1 MFLLSRT
8 GCELQRTGLL
18 QWPSPGSMLGWESQR
33 GEKILENCCGT
44 GPVDVTFPAP
54 LVQEVGAGHRLQA
67 RNMLMLIYGSSR
79 RRGICLLHIQ
89 VSHLWAITPT
99 QVWGDAKK
107 KYSKPFLLNFR
118 VRDYQLP
125 WKCHTY
131 KKNFVHHILLEEKL
145 SASHYTCVY
154 PAQVWDQIGSAH
166 LSCLIGYNYWLPAIL
181 CFIGIL
187 FCRGIWIWQTAA
199 SSAAMF
205 WFSWTAEKGQCT
217 HQSLCSLFFKG
228 AEIQRACLQRALF
241 SAVAGASCL
250 IGRGISVWPLFIFH

>member
-44 GPVDVTFPAP
+44 GPVDVTFPAL

-99 QVWGDAKK
+99 QVWRDAKK
-107 KYSKPFLLNFR
+107 KYSKPLLLNFR

-131 KKNFVHHILLEEKL
+131 KKNYVHHILLEEKL

-154 PAQVWDQIGSAH
+154 PAQVRSDWLSSLILPNWIQLLTSCNFVFYWD
-166 LSCLIGYNYWLPAIL
+166 
-181 CFIGIL
+181 FV
-187 FCRGIWIWQTAA
+187 
-199 SSAAMF
+199 
-205 WFSWTAEKGQCT
+205 
-217 HQSLCSLFFKG
+217 
-228 AEIQRACLQRALF
+228 LQRDLALADG
-241 SAVAGASCL
+241 S
-250 IGRGISVWPLFIFH
+250 